1 MEKIPYR
8 CLLEPF
14 YVYIDATKTGVT
26 TEEILNFIKPQ
37 IPIINLLKEGVVR
50 NLYIKSKG
58 EWMKIM

>member
-1 MEKIPYR
+1 MYI
-8 CLLEPF
+8 F
-14 YVYIDATKTGVT
+14 VYIDATKTGVT

-37 IPIINLLKEGVVR
+37 IPIIKLLKEGVVR